1 MHACM
6 QGCDGSIL
14 LDNALGKESE
24 KDAIRSKGAE
34 GWQQKWILARVDM
47 VDRENDSFFFLYIM
61 IIQWSEYIYILS
73 QF

>member
-34 GWQQKWILARVDM
+34 G
-47 VDRENDSFFFLYIM
+47 
-61 IIQWSEYIYILS
+61 
-73 QF
+73 